1 MSGLQLSFKWWRN
14 PQNSARRTL
23 NFFLPES
30 AKIGELKMKH
40 TYIYLF
46 LAVIL
51 FIKPADAAFVEGMDD
66 VPLYDGLSQIT
77 QDDFS
82 FGNEETRLLE
92 AYLTAKKLKFAKV
105 AEFYKES
112 LPQLGWIYQGNRG
125 NDLVFYREGETLEVV
140 REAVSPLIVRIT
152 VKTKP

>member
-1 MSGLQLSFKWWRN
+1 MKYIFKC
-14 PQNSARRTL
+14 
-23 NFFLPES
+23 
-30 AKIGELKMKH
+30 
-40 TYIYLF
+40 LF
-46 LAVIL
+46 LATFL
-51 FIKPADAAFVEGMDD
+51 WSESAAAAFVEGMDD
-66 VPLYDGLSQIT
+66 VPLYEGLSQIT